1 MDVQTRLMTVEEF
14 EQSPLN
20 TSGVEL
26 VRGEISTQM
35 SPTGAQHGEV
45 AGVVFA
51 ALFNFAH
58 GQKLGKVYAAETGFI
73 LSQNPATVRAPDA
86 AFVSRERAVQ
96 QRRPEGYFEGA
107 PDLAVEVV
115 SPGDRDEEVQR
126 KVMDY
131 LEAGTKLVWIVRPRT
146 ETVTVYR
153 SLTDIRVLTK
163 EETLDGGD
171 LLPGFQLS
179 VGEIFEG

>member
-35 SPTGAQHGEV
+35 SPMGAQHGEV
-45 AGVVFA
+45 AGAVFA
-51 ALFNFAH
+51 ALFNFVR

-153 SLTDIRVLTK
+153 SR
-163 EETLDGGD
+163 
-171 LLPGFQLS
+171 
-179 VGEIFEG
+179 GEAGPS